1 MSQELTTEAVAGQ
14 INEIVQELLGRR
26 IDLDE
31 NFFEAGL
38 NSLSVTK
45 LHALIS
51 KRLGT
56 RFPEV
61 GLFSHPN
68 LRGAAALVVDA
79 ARPAS
84 QQPAS
89 QVPRDAA
96 ADRVRRTASS
106 RREIRARLR
115 RDGETR

>member
-1 MSQELTTEAVAGQ
+1 MGQELTTEAVADQ
-14 INEIVQELLGRR
+14 INEIVKELLGRR

-56 RFPEV
+56 QIPEV

-79 ARPAS
+79 TGPT
-84 QQPAS
+84 S

-96 ADRVRRTASS
+96 SDRTRRSASS